1 MLYFRTSSASRSETV
16 KVLGTSVPEGCSSS
30 ISAVNDPDMAGPS
43 SLISVILTV
52 SVVVV
57 DPLMVV
63 ALWKTQIVTPIRPRS
78 EKRGIRTFRRI
89 NISVSPVR
97 PYV

>member
-1 MLYFRTSSASRSETV
+1 MLYVRTSFASRSETV
-16 KVLGTSVPEGCSSS
+16 KVLGTSVPAGCSSS
-30 ISAVNDPDMAGPS
+30 ISAVNDPDMAGAS

-63 ALWKTQIVTPIRPRS
+63 ALWKTQENCNTN
-78 EKRGIRTFRRI
+78 KTT
-89 NISVSPVR
+89 
-97 PYV
+97 